1 MAGKKYRKIPVDGT
15 AEKVANTVLADLL
28 RGHGLAGT
36 EAGPREKAAEPGKDK
51 DTVKEEAAPDL
62 AGVGK
67 IVLRVQ
73 RKGRGGKTVTVLSTP
88 GGGLV
93 PASLEPLAKDI
104 RKALG
109 CGARVEDGTVVIQG
123 DNSERAEKW
132 LLQRGA
138 RQVVRGS

>member
-1 MAGKKYRKIPVDGT
+1 M
-15 AEKVANTVLADLL
+15 
-28 RGHGLAGT
+28 
-36 EAGPREKAAEPGKDK
+36 
-51 DTVKEEAAPDL
+51 
-62 AGVGK
+62 GK